1 MCLRFPGLTQSHE
14 APGRLHTRTRQFGD
28 AGVSLHVSPSNLC
41 GGSGRGA
48 RCCVLGKIGIFMRIR
63 RSAAAEEAERL

>member
-1 MCLRFPGLTQSHE
+1 MKHE
-14 APGRLHTRTRQFGD
+14 ADCTRELG
-28 AGVSLHVSPSNLC
+28 SLETQEFLC
-41 GGSGRGA
+41 TFPLPICAEAAEGSA